1 MQKLVKRGLFR
12 HKDAK
17 WVFFFIKVH
26 AKYRHYTGL
35 QTDELHL
42 ADFLQEIF
50 YIVKF
55 DSLEL
60 NFSADSFMAPEFTL
74 I

>member
-1 MQKLVKRGLFR
+1 MFL
-12 HKDAK
+12 
-17 WVFFFIKVH
+17 FIKVH

-35 QTDELHL
+35 QTDKLHL
-42 ADFLQEIF
+42 ADLLQEIF